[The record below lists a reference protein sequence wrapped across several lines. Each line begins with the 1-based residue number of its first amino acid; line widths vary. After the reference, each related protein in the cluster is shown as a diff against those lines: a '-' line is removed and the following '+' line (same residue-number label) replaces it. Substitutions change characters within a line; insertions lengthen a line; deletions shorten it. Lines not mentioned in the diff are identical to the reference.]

1 MNFEGTKA
9 VLQVL
14 FGFPLDVSGRGTAE
28 WGEQRQTRAS
38 IYAEQRMPLE
48 HFDCRDECGRRHLT
62 CGEVARDDGL
72 GLARVLADDSRRV
85 LAAEG
90 PAAGS
95 RLGARSRRDVSFAP
109 SDPAVRVAY
118 LDDDWFKLG
127 EGAIGQHI
135 GTNDGQPHG
144 SQHNLLQSHRLSSV
158 VFVTQSLRPSMRSLI
173 ALDLAPV
180 HDPPTLGIVPVV

>member
-28 WGEQRQTRAS
+28 WGEQRQTRVS

-48 HFDCRDECGRRHLT
+48 HFDCRDERRRRHLT

-72 GLARVLADDSRRV
+72 GLARGLADDSRRV
-85 LAAEG
+85 LTAEG
-90 PAAGS
+90 PAAVS

-109 SDPAVRVAY
+109 SDPPFAVAY
-118 LDDDWFKLG
+118 LDDNRFKLR
-127 EGAIGQHI
+127 EGAIGQLI
-135 GTNDGQPHG
+135 GTNARQPHH
-144 SQHNLLQSHRLSSV
+144 SQHKRLYSHRVSSDI
-158 VFVTQSLRPSMRSLI
+158 F
-173 ALDLAPV
+173 
-180 HDPPTLGIVPVV
+180 